1 MSPASIVALPNIRE
15 RLAAHTATRFD
26 SPEVTRRAA
35 VAAILRDGLEGPEVL
50 LMRRPEKPGDP
61 WSGHISFPGGHV
73 EAHDADLTATAIRET
88 HEEMGFDLHAH
99 GELLGRLDDVP
110 AYARSMPTGMVVTP
124 HVFALRT
131 QPVLQPNH
139 EVVEAIWAPLPA
151 MYSGALSEPRTLDV
165 RGTPMKFDGYRVQGH
180 WVWGL
185 TFVMIQGLF
194 SVVDPTF
201 ARWTGPEVP

>member
-1 MSPASIVALPNIRE
+1 MSLVTPVVLPRIRE
-15 RLAAHTATRFD
+15 RLSAHVPQRFD

-35 VAAILRDGLEGPEVL
+35 VAAILRESASGPEVL
-50 LMRRPEKPGDP
+50 LMRRPEKVGDP

-73 EAHDADLTATAIRET
+73 EQRDQDLAATAIRET
-88 HEEMGFDLHAH
+88 QEEMGFDLAAH

-124 HVFALRT
+124 HVFVLRSEPT
-131 QPVLQPNH
+131 LKPNH

-151 MYSGALSEPRTLDV
+151 MYSGSLLERRTLDV
-165 RGTPMKFDGYRVQGH
+165 RGTPMTFDGYRVDNH

-194 SVVDPTF
+194 SVIDPSF